1 MLTIIRVLVFSQVKS
16 TEDTLHFDDGVNR
29 IDMILVYPD
38 KYAKKTDRTSGLSSE
53 SPMINEEYDGDN
65 ENHRIEEREYF
76 ERNLRVLH
84 GLKTETASSTRN
96 KETTHFVKISAPWRV
111 LSKYAEIL
119 KFRMPIQVFG
129 K

>member
-1 MLTIIRVLVFSQVKS
+1 
-16 TEDTLHFDDGVNR
+16 
-29 IDMILVYPD
+29 MILVYPH

-53 SPMINEEYDGDN
+53 SPMINEEYDEDN

-76 ERNLRVLH
+76 ERNLRVKY

-96 KETTHFVKISAPWRV
+96 NETTHFVKISAPWRV

-119 KFRMPIQVFG
+119 KFRMPIKVFG

>member
-1 MLTIIRVLVFSQVKS
+1 
-16 TEDTLHFDDGVNR
+16 
-29 IDMILVYPD
+29 MILVYPD
-38 KYAKKTDRTSGLSSE
+38 KYARKNNRASTLSSE
-53 SPMINEEYDGDN
+53 SPMINEEYDEDN

-76 ERNLRVLH
+76 EKSLRVLH

-96 KETTHFVKISAPWRV
+96 NETTHFVKISAPWRV

-119 KFRMPIQVFG
+119 KFRMPIKVCG

>member
-1 MLTIIRVLVFSQVKS
+1 
-16 TEDTLHFDDGVNR
+16 
-29 IDMILVYPD
+29 MILVYPH

-53 SPMINEEYDGDN
+53 SPMINEEYDEDN

-76 ERNLRVLH
+76 ERNLRVKY

-96 KETTHFVKISAPWRV
+96 EETTHFVKISAPWRV
-111 LSKYAEIL
+111 LSKYAEKL
-119 KFRMPIQVFG
+119 KFRMPMKVFE